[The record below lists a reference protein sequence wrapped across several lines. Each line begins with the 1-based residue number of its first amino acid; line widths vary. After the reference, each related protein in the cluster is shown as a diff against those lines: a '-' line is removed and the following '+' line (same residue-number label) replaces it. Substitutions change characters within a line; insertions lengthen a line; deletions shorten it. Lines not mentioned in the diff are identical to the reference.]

1 MAEKIYKIQKEL
13 EEKRAKRKRE
23 GPTQPTTP
31 LPNTPGQ
38 PIGTRAVNP
47 TGPRLPGQSPQRMPV
62 SLPNQISNP
71 SQFSMDTNSL
81 QQTTSGPVISNN
93 GPPGSTEPSVLRSQ
107 LMAPASS
114 VGQNGPIRTNTNS
127 LGQTVS
133 MPGIGNN
140 PNLSTDQQNSML
152 MQQLALAPVSD
163 PKASDINR
171 VRFHY
176 ILNEM
181 LEKCCC
187 QNVQGRFRH
196 VHF

>member
-23 GPTQPTTP
+23 GPNQPTPP

-38 PIGTRAVNP
+38 PTGPRAVNP
-47 TGPRLPGQSPQRMPV
+47 TGPRLLGQPPQRMPV

-71 SQFSMDTNSL
+71 SQFPMDTNSL
-81 QQTTSGPVISNN
+81 QQTTSGQVTSIP

-114 VGQNGPIRTNTNS
+114 VGQNGPIRTNMNN

-133 MPGIGNN
+133 MPGVGNN
-140 PNLSTDQQNSML
+140 ANMPTGQQNSML
-152 MQQLALAPVSD
+152 MEQLALAPVSD

-171 VRFHY
+171 VSFCY
-176 ILNEM
+176 ILNDM
-181 LEKCCC
+181 LEKCLK
-187 QNVQGRFRH
+187 VRRERFLKRSL
-196 VHF
+196 F

>member
-23 GPTQPTTP
+23 GPNQPTPP

-38 PIGTRAVNP
+38 PTGTRAVNP
-47 TGPRLPGQSPQRMPV
+47 TGPRLPGQPPQRMPV

-71 SQFSMDTNSL
+71 GQFPMDTNSL
-81 QQTTSGPVISNN
+81 QQTTAGPVTSIP

-114 VGQNGPIRTNTNS
+114 VGQNGPIRTNINS

-133 MPGIGNN
+133 MPGVVNN
-140 PNLSTDQQNSML
+140 PNMSADQQNSML

-171 VRFHY
+171 VSFYYTTFASLTKIESSQLRAF
-176 ILNEM
+176 LT
-181 LEKCCC
+181 
-187 QNVQGRFRH
+187 
-196 VHF
+196 

>member
-23 GPTQPTTP
+23 GPNQPTPP

-38 PIGTRAVNP
+38 PTGTRAVNP
-47 TGPRLPGQSPQRMPV
+47 TGPRLPGQPPQRMPV

-71 SQFSMDTNSL
+71 GQFPMDTNSL
-81 QQTTSGPVISNN
+81 QQTTAGPVTSIP

-114 VGQNGPIRTNTNS
+114 VGQNGPIRTNINS

-133 MPGIGNN
+133 MPGVVNN
-140 PNLSTDQQNSML
+140 PNMSADQQNSML

-171 VRFHY
+171 VSFY
-176 ILNEM
+176 YTTFASLT
-181 LEKCCC
+181 K
-187 QNVQGRFRH
+187 
-196 VHF
+196 